1 MPIRIPDALPAT
13 SALESENIF
22 VMTEYR
28 AIHQDIRPLKVIILN
43 LMPTKITTETQIMRK
58 LSNTPLQIE
67 ITLMRTAS
75 YSSKNTSEE
84 HLESFYRT
92 FDEIRDQHFDGM
104 IITGAPV
111 ETLDFHDVD
120 YWDELCA
127 IMDWTRTNVH
137 SVLHICWGAQAGIY
151 YHYGVDKHDLP
162 QKMFGVFKHYL
173 VKSTS
178 PLVRGFDDEFWTP
191 HSRFTEV
198 RAGEI
203 AANPDLE
210 LIALSDEAGVLIAK
224 SVDSK
229 DIFVFGHPEYDSG
242 TLKAEYDRDVA
253 KGADIALP
261 KHYYPNDDPRQTPLN
276 KWRAQAQLLYTNW
289 LNYYVYQ
296 TTPYDVELAG
306 VGGAEGVGAQA
317 LRDLEERAVAIKAQ
331 TESKVA
337 GASAV
342 ERAGVPVGRIAR
354 AEVAKHSALAAAIR
368 AAAELDAPADNQKS
382 EPAKR
387 ASKPDPLAAY
397 LRAENEDDDGYDPY
411 SDRREEPPLFEAD
424 PWR

>member
-28 AIHQDIRPLKVIILN
+28 AIHQDIRPLKVVILN

-75 YSSKNTSEE
+75 YNSKNTSED

-92 FDEIRDQHFDGM
+92 FEDIRDQHFDGM

-151 YHYGVDKHDLP
+151 YHYGIAKHDLP
-162 QKMFGVFKHYL
+162 AKMFGVFKHYL

-178 PLVRGFDDEFWTP
+178 PLVRGFDDEFWAP

-203 AANPDLE
+203 AANPNLE
-210 LIALSDEAGVLIAK
+210 LIALSDEAGVFIAK

-229 DIFVFGHPEYDSG
+229 DIFVFGHPEYDSN
-242 TLKAEYDRDVA
+242 TLKAEYDRDIA
-253 KGADIALP
+253 KGAEIALP
-261 KHYYPNDDPRQTPLN
+261 KHYYPNDDPKQAPRN

-306 VGGAEGVGAQA
+306 GASVDA
-317 LRDLEERAVAIKAQ
+317 LRELEARAVAIKAT

-337 GASAV
+337 TANAV

-354 AEVAKHSALAAAIR
+354 AE
-368 AAAELDAPADNQKS
+368 AEKRKSYTVKPSTTPA
-382 EPAKR
+382 EPAHQ
-387 ASKPDPLAAY
+387 AQSAY
-397 LRAENEDDDGYDPY
+397 VRAENEDDDGYDPY
-411 SDRREEPPLFEAD
+411 SDRRDEPPLFEAD